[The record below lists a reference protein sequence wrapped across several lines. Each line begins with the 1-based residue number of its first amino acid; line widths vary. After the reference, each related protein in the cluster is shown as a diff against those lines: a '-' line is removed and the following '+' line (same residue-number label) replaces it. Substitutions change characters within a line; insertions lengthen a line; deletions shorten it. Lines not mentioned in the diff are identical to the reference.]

1 MMYQDFT
8 VTEYHP
14 DLPKEA
20 NIGRMLLDQ
29 GKISAGDA
37 ERVLLMQRETGMLFG
52 EAALRM
58 GLITPIDIEQI
69 LAEQFRYSYLQ
80 PGEGGFSEELVA
92 AYQPFSDTVEALRAL
107 RSQLMLR
114 WFGAGRK
121 SLAVFGVDCDD
132 GVSVLA
138 ANLAIVFSQLG
149 KRTLLVDANLRTPH
163 QHVLFNLDTR
173 AGLSDILATR
183 ADIDVACRI
192 TSFHSLSILT
202 AGTRAPNPQELLGRR
217 RFSSLSVDACVSH
230 DVILYE
236 APALH
241 RAMDALAVAAM
252 TGGVLLVG
260 HKNTTSLAAIRAA
273 STKIKSCGAVLV
285 GTIMMQGD

>member
-1 MMYQDFT
+1 MYQNLM
-8 VTEYHP
+8 VTELHP

-29 GKISAGDA
+29 GKISADDA

-58 GLITPIDIEQI
+58 GLITPADVEQI
-69 LAEQFRYSYLQ
+69 LAVQFRYPYLQ
-80 PGEGGFSEELVA
+80 PGEGGFSDDLVA
-92 AYQPFSDTVEALRAL
+92 AYQPFSDTVETLRAL
-107 RSQLMLR
+107 RSQLILR

-121 SLAVFGVDCDD
+121 SLAVFGVDRDA

-149 KRTLLVDANLRTPH
+149 KNTLLVDANLRVPH
-163 QHVLFNLDTR
+163 QHALFNLGTR

-192 TSFHSLSILT
+192 PSLQSLSILT
-202 AGTRAPNPQELLGRR
+202 AGTLAPNPQELLGRR
-217 RFSSLSVDACVSH
+217 KFSSLSIDASVSH
-230 DVILYE
+230 DIILYE

-241 RAMDALAVAAM
+241 PAMDALAVAAM

-260 HKNTTSLAAIRAA
+260 HKNKTSLAAIRAA

-285 GTIMMQGD
+285 GTIMMEEN